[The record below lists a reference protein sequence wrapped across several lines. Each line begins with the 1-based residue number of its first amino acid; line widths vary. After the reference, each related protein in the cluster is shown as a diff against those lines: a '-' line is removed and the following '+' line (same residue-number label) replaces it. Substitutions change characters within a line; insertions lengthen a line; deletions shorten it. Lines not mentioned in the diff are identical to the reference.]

1 MPKYRVMVWKDYTVS
16 ETYYK
21 TVEADNEEE
30 AAELAEES
38 IRNDDYDSY
47 LGDSEYFD
55 VKIQANE
62 GSITPVEDDED

>member
-30 AAELAEES
+30 AAELAEDA
-38 IRNDDYDSY
+38 IRNEDYDSH
-47 LGDSEYFD
+47 LGDSECFD

-62 GSITPVEDDED
+62 GSITPVEDDDD